1 MLSNEQVPWENTSLN
16 SDFYFNT
23 MTQDEINEKIY
34 QSMRNLYRAETLLY
48 LSKMFDYSI
57 SDLMRI
63 YEVQKSEKP
72 GGIYI
77 KEKETFEQFV
87 LERILELGFELKNY
101 RWIYKGTPVKMGE
114 FFHNYHNKIKE

>member
-1 MLSNEQVPWENTSLN
+1 
-16 SDFYFNT
+16 

-101 RWIYKGTPVKMGE
+101 RWIYNGTPVKMGE